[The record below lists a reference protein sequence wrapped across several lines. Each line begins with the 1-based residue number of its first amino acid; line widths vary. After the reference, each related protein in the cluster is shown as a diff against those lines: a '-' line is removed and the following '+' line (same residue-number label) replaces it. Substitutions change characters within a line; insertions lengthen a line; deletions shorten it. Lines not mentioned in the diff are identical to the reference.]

1 MPCNAPSP
9 VINEVAAPRNE
20 AGASFTSLRPYSDHK
35 SASGGVGGLSPKSI
49 ISSGIAAS
57 WNVAQPARLRRWI
70 HKPIHSTLDLQGS
83 PDEATQPWQVA
94 LHGGSSRA
102 NPANW
107 RLA

>member
-35 SASGGVGGLSPKSI
+35 SASGVVGGLSPKSI
-49 ISSGIAAS
+49 ISFGIAAS
-57 WNVAQPARLRRWI
+57 WNVEQPARLRRWI
-70 HKPIHSTLDLQGS
+70 HKPIRSTLDHYVSLA
-83 PDEATQPWQVA
+83 EATQPRQVA
-94 LHGGSSRA
+94 LHGGSSTA

-107 RLA
+107 R